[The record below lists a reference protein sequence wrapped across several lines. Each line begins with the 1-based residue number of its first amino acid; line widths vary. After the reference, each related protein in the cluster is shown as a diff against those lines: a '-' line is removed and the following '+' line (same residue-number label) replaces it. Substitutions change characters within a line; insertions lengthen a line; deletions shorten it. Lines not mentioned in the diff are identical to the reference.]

1 MSKQPTVAITGANG
15 FVGATLVNYFAGQ
28 GWQVVGLVRDPAKY
42 TPTKNVR
49 WAKYDL
55 AKPLGRDL
63 LKGVTYL
70 VHTAYL
76 KHDSQHTNAFEVN
89 VKAAERLVKAA
100 QANKLKKIVFM
111 SSMSAH
117 DQAISVYGKQKLAIE
132 KLITNAGGV
141 SLRAGLI
148 IGNGGIVKQMSEFMK
163 SKHMVPL
170 VGGGTQPLQ
179 IISVHDLARVIEQ
192 ALVRKVTGVFTVAH
206 PTIYT
211 YKTFY
216 QNLAGHL
223 QIKVVFVPV
232 PFYLLLGM
240 MRTIAL
246 LHLPLAVSEDSLW
259 GLKALRSAETEA
271 DLAKLG
277 VTLYD
282 LPEALQ
288 KSA

>member
-1 MSKQPTVAITGANG
+1 MTKQPTVAITGANG
-15 FVGATLVNYFAGQ
+15 FVGTILVNYFASK
-28 GWQVVGLVRDPAKY
+28 GWQVVGLVRDPAKF
-42 TPTKNVR
+42 TPQPNVR
-49 WAKYDL
+49 YVKYDL
-55 AKPLGRDL
+55 AKPIARDAF
-63 LKGVTYL
+63 KGVTYI

-76 KHDSQHTNAFEVN
+76 KHDSQHTDAFDIN
-89 VKAAERLVKAA
+89 LTAAKRLVKAA
-100 QANKLKKIVFM
+100 KDNKVKKIVFM

-132 KLITNAGGV
+132 KLITDAGGV

-148 IGNGGIVKQMSEFMK
+148 IGDGGIVKQMSEFMK

-170 VGGGTQPLQ
+170 VGGGKQPLQ

-192 ALVRKVTGVFTVAH
+192 ALVRKATGVFTVAH
-206 PTIYT
+206 PTVYT
-211 YKTFY
+211 YRSFY
-216 QNLAGHL
+216 QNLANHL

-246 LHLPLAVSEDSLW
+246 LRLPLAVSEDSLW
-259 GLKALRSAETEA
+259 GLKALCSTETEA

-282 LPEALQ
+282 LPQALQ
-288 KSA
+288 KSI